1 MPDRDQKHSKQ
12 ETRMFWKK
20 SPSAVLASLLV
31 IHVLAMVD
39 RNMLL
44 GFSPQIIAD
53 LHLSNAQYGFLVG
66 AVWVLSYACSVV
78 FLGSMADRLS
88 RTRILAGGVFVWS
101 LCTWASGHAQSFEQ
115 MALARFFVAIGEA
128 ALVPTTVSLLAEL
141 FVQERRGTAM
151 GIFFMGIPLGIGVS
165 FLLAGTFGAVHG
177 WRTTFYAL
185 GGMGIAVAVLLAG
198 LKDDR
203 GQLPA
208 HERGAPFMQQVRD
221 TLGLLR
227 RSPALSLMIAGFA
240 LFHFFFVG
248 LAFTQLWLVK
258 ERGMDAAAIASRI
271 GMLQLVFG
279 AAGSVVGGVLG
290 DRMAQRLPGKH
301 AAVVVLFIAV
311 CAGPMIA
318 YRFAEAGSWVFYT
331 GMCAGFFLPLA
342 LYGAGNGG
350 IVNLTPPQMRSTV
363 TGFTMLSVNV
373 FALSIGNV
381 VAGRAVD
388 VMKAQGAA
396 NPLSHVVLATD
407 ILGIAS
413 ILFFALAAV
422 AIARQQ
428 RAAAGGIPACA

>member
-1 MPDRDQKHSKQ
+1 
-12 ETRMFWKK
+12 MFWKK
-20 SPSAVLASLLV
+20 SPAAVLASLLV
-31 IHVLAMVD
+31 IHLLAQID

-78 FLGSMADRLS
+78 FLGSLADRFS

-128 ALVPTTVSLLAEL
+128 ALVPCTISLLAEL
-141 FVQERRGTAM
+141 FAQERRGTAM

-177 WRTTFYAL
+177 WRFTFYAL
-185 GGMGIAVAVLLAG
+185 GGVGIAIGLVLAG

-203 GQLPA
+203 GQQPA
-208 HERGAPFMQQVRD
+208 HERGAPFVQQVRD
-221 TLGLLR
+221 TLGALR
-227 RSPALSLMIAGFA
+227 RSPALSLMIAGFV

-271 GMLQLVFG
+271 GLLQLVFG
-279 AAGSVVGGVLG
+279 AAGSVAGGVLG
-290 DRMAQRLPGKH
+290 DRLAQRLPGRH
-301 AAVVVLFIAV
+301 ATVTALFIAM
-311 CAGPMIA
+311 CAGPMVA
-318 YRFAEAGSWVFYT
+318 YRFAEPDSGLFYT
-331 GMCAGFFLPLA
+331 GMCAGFFLPMA
-342 LYGAGNGG
+342 LYGAGNAGV
-350 IVNLTPPQMRSTV
+350 VNLSPPQMRSTV
-363 TGFTMLSVNV
+363 SALSMLCINV

-381 VAGRAVD
+381 AAGKAVD
-388 VMKAQGAA
+388 VLTAQGVAR
-396 NPLSHVVLATD
+396 PLSHVVLTTD
-407 ILGIAS
+407 LLGIAS
-413 ILFFALAAV
+413 VIFFALAAV
-422 AIARQQ
+422 CIARQQ
-428 RAAAGGIPACA
+428 RGAAGGVPASA